1 MAMGIRV
8 WWWRRGRTRGEEEEE
23 GVLDRGEMVGTRY

>member
-8 WWWRRGRTRGEEEEE
+8 WWWRRGRTRGEEEE